1 MADLLTIVIVM
12 ILIDEIL
19 VSEEI
24 LEEHFMCNLNACK
37 GACCWEGDY
46 GAPLEPEEMQLLE
59 DILPKIKPF
68 LHSESHALLEE
79 VGPYSYYDEKQ
90 IYGTTLHDNGAC
102 VFLRIDNK
110 GTARCSIEEAYQ
122 MGEITFRKPIS
133 CHLYPVRVK
142 TNAAAGFEAM
152 NYDRWEICSD
162 ACTLGK
168 ERQMPLYRFVKD
180 ALIRK
185 YGEAFYEKL
194 DEIAAHWNEDHQI
207 SA

>member
-1 MADLLTIVIVM
+1 M

-24 LEEHFMCNLNACK
+24 LEEHFLCNLSACK

-68 LHSESHALLEE
+68 LASESQTLLDEQ
-79 VGPYSYYDEKQ
+79 GPYRYYEEKQ
-90 IYGTTLHDNGAC
+90 IYGTTLHDDGAC
-102 VFLRIDNK
+102 VFLKFDDTN
-110 GTARCSIEEAYQ
+110 TARCGIEEAWQ
-122 MGEITFRKPIS
+122 AGEITFRKPIS

-142 TNAAAGFEAM
+142 KNTAANFEAL
-152 NYDRWEICSD
+152 NYDRWEICSA
-162 ACTLGK
+162 ACALGK
-168 ERQMPLYRFVKD
+168 EHQIPLYRFVKD

-185 YGEAFYEKL
+185 YGEAFYDKL
-194 DEIAAHWNEDHQI
+194 DEIAEHWKEDQQL